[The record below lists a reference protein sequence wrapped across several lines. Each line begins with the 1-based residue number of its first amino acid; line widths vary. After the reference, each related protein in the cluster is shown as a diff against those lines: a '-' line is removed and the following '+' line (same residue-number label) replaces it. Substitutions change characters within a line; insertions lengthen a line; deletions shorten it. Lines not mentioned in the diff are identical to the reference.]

1 MICYRD
7 MTFCLLSKDCA
18 TAECPRHVT
27 KDVEAGAE
35 EMGLGLAMA
44 DCSSTCKTGFQPKE
58 GA

>member
-1 MICYRD
+1 

-27 KDVEAGAE
+27 PDVEAGAE

-44 DCSSTCKTGFQPKE
+44 DCSSTCRTGFQPKE